1 MNLQKEREAFLKW
14 HYQAYLLEN
23 PEIDMQNAQYIYD
36 YAHKNALSAQ
46 LRESHFA
53 AWQAAK
59 AQAEKAL
66 LEQFEI
72 NNKLVEQIEE
82 LKAKAQAVPEGFVVV
97 PKKSVEHWYLDE
109 GESLWMDE
117 PDNWL
122 CDMDVGDVQEVEH
135 KEYIVTESNTL
146 YATKVWDGENQ
157 AVGSWEFFNSKD
169 DAEKAAE
176 YCNAMIEA
184 REPIND

>member
-1 MNLQKEREAFLKW
+1 MDIEKEREAFEAW
-14 HYQAYLLEN
+14 HYEQYLLEN
-23 PEIDMQNAQYIYD
+23 PNIDIANAKYIYD
-36 YAHKNALSAQ
+36 YAHKNVLVFQ
-46 LRESHFA
+46 LKESHFI

-59 AQAEKAL
+59 AQA
-66 LEQFEI
+66 
-72 NNKLVEQIEE
+72 
-82 LKAKAQAVPEGFVVV
+82 VPDGFVLVA
-97 PKKSVEHWYLDE
+97 KKSVEHWYLDE

-157 AVGSWEFFNSKD
+157 DVSSWEFFNSKD

-176 YCNAMIEA
+176 YCKAMIEA
-184 REPIND
+184 QEQANE

>member
-1 MNLQKEREAFLKW
+1 MDIENFIAEFKKTFVYDMLSMSLKDEQLFEHVVDDDGVLWFKEQTRQMW
-14 HYQAYLLEN
+14 S
-23 PEIDMQNAQYIYD
+23 M
-36 YAHKNALSAQ
+36 
-46 LRESHFA
+46 
-53 AWQAAK
+53 WQAAK
-59 AQAEKAL
+59 AQA
-66 LEQFEI
+66 I
-72 NNKLVEQIEE
+72 
-82 LKAKAQAVPEGFVVV
+82 PDGFVVV
-97 PKKSVEHWYLDE
+97 PKKSIEHWYLDE
-109 GESLWMDE
+109 GEYLWMDE

-176 YCNAMIEA
+176 YCKAMIEA
-184 REPIND
+184 QE